1 MTSFIIYKLGKYS
14 DAYQIVSNFSQTF
27 DVFAQINL
35 TSPKFGM
42 NEYKTF
48 YLLAGN
54 ICAELGKLLCHS
66 HLIWNCCGW
75 ASFLGG
81 LVAWG
86 MEAFLGWWFGGLDF
100 FLWIS
105 EYGYFLWRCW
115 NCFCWSLQFF
125 VGFEYFS
132 ANYLSDLDILVLFW
146 GWKKHLFNLISIQL
160 TPKIK

>member
-1 MTSFIIYKLGKYS
+1 MDLENYNQYTLSDIFDNLSQADKLYKLGKYS

-35 TSPKFGM
+35 TSPKFGL

-86 MEAFLGWWFGGLDF
+86 VVAFLGWWLWTAWASFCGLLNMVTFDGDVG
-100 FLWIS
+100 IV
-105 EYGYFLWRCW
+105 
-115 NCFCWSLQFF
+115 F
-125 VGFEYFS
+125 VEAY
-132 ANYLSDLDILVLFW
+132 NYLSELDIL
-146 GWKKHLFNLISIQL
+146 G
-160 TPKIK
+160 

>member
-86 MEAFLGWWFGGLDF
+86 VVAFLGWWLLGGLGLLFVDF
-100 FLWIS
+100 WIWLLS
-105 EYGYFLWRCW
+105 MAMLE
-115 NCFCWSLQFF
+115 SFF
-125 VGFEYFS
+125 VEAY
-132 ANYLSDLDILVLFW
+132 NYLSEFDILVRIICRIWIF
-146 GWKKHLFNLISIQL
+146 
-160 TPKIK
+160 

>member
-66 HLIWNCCGW
+66 HFIWSCRGW
-75 ASFLGG
+75 VSIGRLSGVECSGVFPSGG
-81 LVAWG
+81 
-86 MEAFLGWWFGGLDF
+86 FGRIGLLFVDF
-100 FLWIS
+100 
-105 EYGYFLWRCW
+105 
-115 NCFCWSLQFF
+115 
-125 VGFEYFS
+125 
-132 ANYLSDLDILVLFW
+132 
-146 GWKKHLFNLISIQL
+146 
-160 TPKIK
+160 

>member
-66 HLIWNCCGW
+66 HFMWNCCGW

-81 LVAWG
+81 LGAWGMDAFSQAVAFWVAWG
-86 MEAFLGWWFGGLDF
+86 FFCGLLYMVTFDGG
-100 FLWIS
+100 
-105 EYGYFLWRCW
+105 RCW
-115 NCFCWSLQFF
+115 NCFC
-125 VGFEYFS
+125 
-132 ANYLSDLDILVLFW
+132 
-146 GWKKHLFNLISIQL
+146 
-160 TPKIK
+160 

>member
-54 ICAELGKLLCHS
+54 ICKELGKLLCHS
-66 HLIWNCCGW
+66 HFIWNCRGW

-81 LVAWG
+81 LVAW
-86 MEAFLGWWFGGLDF
+86 AWRRFWGG
-100 FLWIS
+100 
-105 EYGYFLWRCW
+105 
-115 NCFCWSLQFF
+115 
-125 VGFEYFS
+125 GFERIELLCVDF
-132 ANYLSDLDILVLFW
+132 
-146 GWKKHLFNLISIQL
+146 
-160 TPKIK
+160 

>member
-66 HLIWNCCGW
+66 HFIWSCRGW
-75 ASFLGG
+75 VSIGRLSGVECSGVFGVVAFGWLGASFCG
-81 LVAWG
+81 LLNMVTFDG
-86 MEAFLGWWFGGLDF
+86 DVGIVFVEA
-100 FLWIS
+100 
-105 EYGYFLWRCW
+105 Y
-115 NCFCWSLQFF
+115 N
-125 VGFEYFS
+125 YFS
-132 ANYLSDLDILVLFW
+132 DLSILV
-146 GWKKHLFNLISIQL
+146 
-160 TPKIK
+160 